1 MERYKKFMNSAILK
15 NPKPVE
21 DKEDK
26 PMKKRI
32 VQPPFQ
38 ATLQEERKFLQEK
51 FDADEL
57 WGK

>member
-1 MERYKKFMNSAILK
+1 MNSAILK